1 MWNEDGEKDTMAPH
15 NAARFGNFLRCWSL
29 VPLDSCPSLVCQT
42 TVAWPSNEISDKSF
56 FSSLKSDTNYYD
68 FGNVPYSPLWMLE
81 PTSLTDCPVL
91 RSAHRLWYL
100 KRTTPQCI
108 GKRKENTGSWRQ
120 RELHSFHEDFR
131 AGYDLHGDIIFSL
144 IERAI
149 LQHFSWLDTQ
159 ILLVPQHREEKSN
172 LVYLFS
178 LKFLPTNHEC

>member
-1 MWNEDGEKDTMAPH
+1 MWNEDGGKYTMAPH
-15 NAARFGNFLRCWSL
+15 NAARFGNFLRCWPL

-68 FGNVPYSPLWMLE
+68 FGNVPYSPLWVLE

-108 GKRKENTGSWRQ
+108 GTRKENTGSWRQ

-131 AGYDLHGDIIFSL
+131 ARYDLHGDIIFSL

-159 ILLVPQHREEKSN
+159 ILLVLNIVKKN
-172 LVYLFS
+172 LVYMFS
-178 LKFLPTNHEC
+178 LKILPTNHEC